1 MCVWYERWLRNIRIT
16 EHDQLTTDTTIKK
29 TVTLAEWRWRALSR
43 GRVYY
48 FRRSRSFIFVCTVH
62 YPVDNVIICIAQY
75 HNMYRSRPLYV
86 LHIVHCPRWLY
97 VSLKVI
103 ISTGQGRYSVAT
115 ILDVLPLL
123 SLCSSLVCVI
133 YYNAM
138 YIVSVYYSSE
148 YTVFTLCFHYMM

>member
-1 MCVWYERWLRNIRIT
+1 MCDMSDDCVIMRIT

-43 GRVYY
+43 GRIYY

-62 YPVDNVIICIAQY
+62 YLVDNVIICIAQY
-75 HNMYRSRPLYV
+75 HNMFLSRPLYV
-86 LHIVHCPRWLY
+86 LNIVHCPRWLY

-123 SLCSSLVCVI
+123 SLCSSLVCLWFITTQCILYQV
-133 YYNAM
+133 
-138 YIVSVYYSSE
+138 
-148 YTVFTLCFHYMM
+148 

>member
-1 MCVWYERWLRNIRIT
+1 MCVCDMSDDCVIIRIT
-16 EHDQLTTDTTIKK
+16 EHDQLTTDMTIKK

-115 ILDVLPLL
+115 IMDVLPLL
-123 SLCSSLVCVI
+123 SLRSSLVYLWFITTQCILYQV
-133 YYNAM
+133 
-138 YIVSVYYSSE
+138 
-148 YTVFTLCFHYMM
+148 